1 MAETGNPESG
11 SYQVPSLE
19 RGLLILQMF
28 RRDRRTLSM
37 AEMAQELGVS
47 VSSIYRIVQK
57 LNAMNYLS
65 KVGKSSYELAPQVLT
80 DGFRYLASRDL
91 VDIAMP
97 HLNALRDRTSLSCH
111 LSIRDQTDSL
121 YIYRAFAFQ
130 RLSVN
135 IPIGTRIPC
144 HCSAMG
150 RVLLSGLS
158 RTELDGLYQHS
169 RLDDYPLPAPK
180 TLPELLKL
188 IDGDRDKGWVL
199 HRSDYSTAI
208 ASGVIDHSGRIVA
221 AINLSGPEAV
231 LDNADIQSHYRS
243 ELFDTAKAI
252 SRELGAAE
260 V

>member
-1 MAETGNPESG
+1 MITWPFS
-11 SYQVPSLE
+11 
-19 RGLLILQMF
+19 
-28 RRDRRTLSM
+28 RR
-37 AEMAQELGVS
+37 
-47 VSSIYRIVQK
+47 
-57 LNAMNYLS
+57 
-65 KVGKSSYELAPQVLT
+65 
-80 DGFRYLASRDL
+80 
-91 VDIAMP
+91 
-97 HLNALRDRTSLSCH
+97 
-111 LSIRDQTDSL
+111 
-121 YIYRAFAFQ
+121 
-130 RLSVN
+130 
-135 IPIGTRIPC
+135 
-144 HCSAMG
+144 
-150 RVLLSGLS
+150 
-158 RTELDGLYQHS
+158 S